1 MGCQRIPQTTTDLE
15 PISSPSSA
23 RSART
28 DSRDGSCRASARSC
42 LRHMRARWDRSTSTM
57 PPSASAANTLEPAG
71 FRSAHPLRPTSR
83 GRSHREPAGFPQP
96 LHLAAQLAVLFLK
109 FEDARNSSQ
118 VDALLLAELL
128 RLREAGDVAQRIASR
143 ATFRTLRYDQA
154 KAIVLAQRLRMHVG
168 ELAGRTDREDGQ
180 LDVETDFGGTVQ
192 VGPAGHDRH
201 GAHFIQPLDLPCGA
215 RLGGL
220 GSPR

>member
-71 FRSAHPLRPTSR
+71 LRSRSTWRRSSR
-83 GRSHREPAGFPQP
+83 FSSSSSRMRVIPARLMP
-96 LHLAAQLAVLFLK
+96 
-109 FEDARNSSQ
+109 SSW
-118 VDALLLAELL
+118 LSCC
-128 RLREAGDVAQRIASR
+128 AQRIASR

>member
-71 FRSAHPLRPTSR
+71 LRS
-83 GRSHREPAGFPQP
+83 RST
-96 LHLAAQLAVLFLK
+96 LAAQLAVLLLK
-109 FEDARNSSQ
+109 FEDARDSSQ

>member
-71 FRSAHPLRPTSR
+71 LRS
-83 GRSHREPAGFPQP
+83 RSTWR
-96 LHLAAQLAVLFLK
+96 LK
-109 FEDARNSSQ
+109 FEDARDSSQ

>member
-71 FRSAHPLRPTSR
+71 LRSRSTWRRGSR
-83 GRSHREPAGFPQP
+83 FSSSSS
-96 LHLAAQLAVLFLK
+96 
-109 FEDARNSSQ
+109 DARDSSQ
-118 VDALLLAELL
+118 VDAFLLAGCCAL
-128 RLREAGDVAQRIASR
+128 RGAGDVAQPKWQRAPPSVRCGTTKPRRSYWRSVCGCTLASSPAAPR
-143 ATFRTLRYDQA
+143 RP
-154 KAIVLAQRLRMHVG
+154 
-168 ELAGRTDREDGQ
+168 GQ

-192 VGPAGHDRH
+192 VGPAGQR
-201 GAHFIQPLDLPCGA
+201 
-215 RLGGL
+215 
-220 GSPR
+220 SPWRTFHTAA

>member
-71 FRSAHPLRPTSR
+71 LRSCSTWRRSSRFSSSSSRMRVIPARLMPSSWLSCCACARRRCRAANSVARHLPYVAVRPSQGDHT
-83 GRSHREPAGFPQP
+83 G
-96 LHLAAQLAVLFLK
+96 AASA
-109 FEDARNSSQ
+109 DARWRARRPHRPRRRAARYRN
-118 VDALLLAELL
+118 
-128 RLREAGDVAQRIASR
+128 RLRRHRPGRPGRPRSPWR
-143 ATFRTLRYDQA
+143 TFHTA
-154 KAIVLAQRLRMHVG
+154 A
-168 ELAGRTDREDGQ
+168 
-180 LDVETDFGGTVQ
+180 
-192 VGPAGHDRH
+192 
-201 GAHFIQPLDLPCGA
+201 
-215 RLGGL
+215 
-220 GSPR
+220 

>member
-57 PPSASAANTLEPAG
+57 PPSASAANTLEPAVPVG
-71 FRSAHPLRPTSR
+71 A
-83 GRSHREPAGFPQP
+83 QP

-109 FEDARNSSQ
+109 FEDARDSSQ

>member
-71 FRSAHPLRPTSR
+71 LA
-83 GRSHREPAGFPQP
+83 QP

-109 FEDARNSSQ
+109 FEDARDSSQ

-128 RLREAGDVAQRIASR
+128 RLRE
-143 ATFRTLRYDQA
+143 
-154 KAIVLAQRLRMHVG
+154 
-168 ELAGRTDREDGQ
+168 
-180 LDVETDFGGTVQ
+180 
-192 VGPAGHDRH
+192 P
-201 GAHFIQPLDLPCGA
+201 
-215 RLGGL
+215 
-220 GSPR
+220 

>member
-1 MGCQRIPQTTTDLE
+1 MEYRAWKKQNGAGESIRTSLLGYGCMRFPTTPEGAIDE
-15 PISSPSSA
+15 P
-23 RSART
+23 
-28 DSRDGSCRASARSC
+28 RA
-42 LRHMRARWDRSTSTM
+42 
-57 PPSASAANTLEPAG
+57 E
-71 FRSAHPLRPTSR
+71 
-83 GRSHREPAGFPQP
+83 
-96 LHLAAQLAVLFLK
+96 
-109 FEDARNSSQ
+109 
-118 VDALLLAELL
+118 ALLNAARDAGVNYFDTAYPYHGGQSEPFVGRVIAKWPRESFYLATKMPLWQCGSLEEAQHIFEEQLRRLGVEYIDFYLL
-128 RLREAGDVAQRIASR
+128 HSLHTA
-143 ATFRTLRYDQA
+143 RYDQA

>member
-57 PPSASAANTLEPAG
+57 PPSASAA
-71 FRSAHPLRPTSR
+71 
-83 GRSHREPAGFPQP
+83 
-96 LHLAAQLAVLFLK
+96 QLAVLFLK
-109 FEDARNSSQ
+109 FEDARDSSQ
-118 VDALLLAELL
+118 VDAFLLAELL

-154 KAIVLAQRLRMHVG
+154 KAIILAQRLRMHVG

>member
-15 PISSPSSA
+15 PISPPSSA

-71 FRSAHPLRPTSR
+71 LRSRSTWRRSSR
-83 GRSHREPAGFPQP
+83 F
-96 LHLAAQLAVLFLK
+96 
-109 FEDARNSSQ
+109 SSSSSRMR
-118 VDALLLAELL
+118 VIP
-128 RLREAGDVAQRIASR
+128 IAPR

-154 KAIVLAQRLRMHVG
+154 KAIILAQRLRMHVG

>member
-1 MGCQRIPQTTTDLE
+1 MPKL
-15 PISSPSSA
+15 SA
-23 RSART
+23 YDKELPYSYALGIFPATECLKHAADRCMRLLVSA
-28 DSRDGSCRASARSC
+28 DS
-42 LRHMRARWDRSTSTM
+42 
-57 PPSASAANTLEPAG
+57 
-71 FRSAHPLRPTSR
+71 
-83 GRSHREPAGFPQP
+83 
-96 LHLAAQLAVLFLK
+96 
-109 FEDARNSSQ
+109 
-118 VDALLLAELL
+118 AESEGVL

-168 ELAGRTDREDGQ
+168 ELAGRTDREDGH
-180 LDVETDFGGTVQ
+180 LDVETDFVGAVQ

>member
-71 FRSAHPLRPTSR
+71 LP
-83 GRSHREPAGFPQP
+83 
-96 LHLAAQLAVLFLK
+96 AQLAVLFLK
-109 FEDARNSSQ
+109 FEDARDSSQ
-118 VDALLLAELL
+118 VDAFLLAELL

-154 KAIVLAQRLRMHVG
+154 KAIILAQRLRMHVG

>member
-71 FRSAHPLRPTSR
+71 FCRPPPPR
-83 GRSHREPAGFPQP
+83 RPARLAQP

-109 FEDARNSSQ
+109 FEDARDSSQ

>member
-1 MGCQRIPQTTTDLE
+1 MGYQRIPQTTTDLE

-71 FRSAHPLRPTSR
+71 F
-83 GRSHREPAGFPQP
+83 PQP
-96 LHLAAQLAVLFLK
+96 LHLAVQLAVLFLK
-109 FEDARNSSQ
+109 FEDARDSSQ

-154 KAIVLAQRLRMHVG
+154 KAIILAQRLRMHVG